1 MADLSPAA
9 VNVAV
14 LLVAA
19 ILYAVIWYATRGLS
33 RFAQMLAR
41 LAPLSL
47 LIPGLLYM
55 STLSTRERMAMAP
68 RPAPSVESTDMRRS
82 AEMEAERRAAE
93 ESRRKAVEAERSAKP
108 AVPPPEV
115 GRGAPPAGPEPPT
128 SPQPRPMAPEATTA
142 WDVVPVFYGT
152 DRVRKDEPKRAVYT
166 SERARKLELGRA
178 LVTVPK
184 THQVPNIERPFAI
197 RIPYINVTIY
207 EQAED
212 PKQHFTVQELKALDR
227 EEFIALTRAR
237 IGGSDAFK
245 DQAVVFVHGYNT
257 EFDYALFRTA
267 QMAYDLEFD
276 GAALLYS
283 WPSASGLTGYYYDRE
298 SSEQAEPYLRDFI
311 ELVVKDTGAKSVS
324 VIAHSMGNMPLLR
337 VLQALGPSLPPGVR
351 LNQVILA
358 APDVDRNLFENLAAN
373 LRQYGNGITLYCSA
387 NDRAM
392 EAARRVAG
400 GIPRAGDV
408 PSDGPLVIAGIDTID
423 ITQAS
428 TDYLALNHSSYAE
441 KSTLLKDIGLLLL
454 TGERPPD
461 RRIPDSAADRH
472 AAGRILALC
481 ADALGRRW
489 STRNTAHFSGACS
502 IRLTEACHSGSDKL
516 SSQAQPPCPL
526 SPSSLRARLPSRCWR
541 LRRSGGLAVQR
552 PARRWVIAQASDDE
566 EDPDAA
572 PARRRGVVTDEA
584 ERRWR
589 PPSRRRCRARAPRAA
604 SIRST
609 PMTRRPV
616 RAVAAANPATTP
628 SSAKPAATGRAG
640 WSSTS
645 RKSSLP
651 FRSTGPAATASGS
664 RHGRSTE
671 K

>member
-9 VNVAV
+9 VAIAV
-14 LLVAA
+14 LVVAA
-19 ILYAVIWYATRGLS
+19 ILYAWIWYATRGLS
-33 RFAQMLAR
+33 RFAQMLAL
-41 LAPLSL
+41 LAPVFL
-47 LIPGLLYM
+47 LIPALLYM
-55 STLSTRERMAMAP
+55 SMLRAPERMAMAP
-68 RPAPSVESTDMRRS
+68 RPAPPRSVESTEARRQ
-82 AEMEAERRAAE
+82 ADLEIA
-93 ESRRKAVEAERSAKP
+93 ESRRKAEAEAQQRAAEETRRRAEEAERSAKRDIP
-108 AVPPPEV
+108 RPPEV
-115 GRGAPPAGPEPPT
+115 QPE
-128 SPQPRPMAPEATTA
+128 SRAPMAPQPVPPKAPQAA

-152 DRVRKDEPKRAVYT
+152 DRVRRDEPKRAVYT
-166 SERARKLELGRA
+166 SDRARKLELGRA
-178 LVTVPK
+178 LVTVPR

-197 RIPYINVTIY
+197 RIPYLNVTIY

-227 EEFIALTRAR
+227 EEFIALARAR

-267 QMAYDLEFD
+267 QMAYDLKFD

-324 VIAHSMGNMPLLR
+324 VIAHSMGNVPLLR
-337 VLQALGPSLPPGVR
+337 VLQALGPNLPPGVR

-428 TDYLALNHSSYAE
+428 TDTLALNHSSYAE
-441 KSTLLKDIGLLLL
+441 KSALLKDIGLLLL

-461 RRIPDSAADRH
+461 RRTPDLQ
-472 AAGRILALC
+472 RIATPRGEFWRYAL
-481 ADALGRRW
+481 
-489 STRNTAHFSGACS
+489 TR
-502 IRLTEACHSGSDKL
+502 
-516 SSQAQPPCPL
+516 
-526 SPSSLRARLPSRCWR
+526 
-541 LRRSGGLAVQR
+541 
-552 PARRWVIAQASDDE
+552 
-566 EDPDAA
+566 
-572 PARRRGVVTDEA
+572 
-584 ERRWR
+584 
-589 PPSRRRCRARAPRAA
+589 
-604 SIRST
+604 
-609 PMTRRPV
+609 
-616 RAVAAANPATTP
+616 
-628 SSAKPAATGRAG
+628 
-640 WSSTS
+640 
-645 RKSSLP
+645 
-651 FRSTGPAATASGS
+651 
-664 RHGRSTE
+664 
-671 K
+671 

>member
-9 VNVAV
+9 VAVAV

-19 ILYAVIWYATRGLS
+19 ILYACIWYATRGLS
-33 RFAQMLAR
+33 RFAQMLAM
-41 LAPLSL
+41 LAPVFL
-47 LIPGLLYM
+47 LIPALLYM
-55 STLSTRERMAMAP
+55 AMLSAPDRMAMAP
-68 RPAPSVESTDMRRS
+68 RPAPAPSVESTEARRQ
-82 AEMEAERRAAE
+82 ADLEIA
-93 ESRRKAVEAERSAKP
+93 ESRRKAEAEEQQRAAEEARRRAEEAERSAKRDIQT
-108 AVPPPEV
+108 PPQV
-115 GRGAPPAGPEPPT
+115 GKEPPN
-128 SPQPRPMAPEATTA
+128 SPVKAPDDAQQAA

-166 SERARKLELGRA
+166 SDRARKLELGRA

-197 RIPYINVTIY
+197 RIPYLNVTIY

-227 EEFIALTRAR
+227 EEFIALARAR

-267 QMAYDLEFD
+267 QMAYDLKFD

-324 VIAHSMGNMPLLR
+324 VIAHSMGNVPLLR

-408 PSDGPLVIAGIDTID
+408 PTEGPLVIAGIDTID
-423 ITQAS
+423 ITQTS
-428 TDYLALNHSSYAE
+428 SDYLALNHSSYAE
-441 KSTLLKDIGLLLL
+441 KSALLKDIGLLLL

-461 RRIPDSAADRH
+461 RRIPDLQ
-472 AAGRILALC
+472 RIATPRGEFWRYAL
-481 ADALGRRW
+481 
-489 STRNTAHFSGACS
+489 TR
-502 IRLTEACHSGSDKL
+502 
-516 SSQAQPPCPL
+516 
-526 SPSSLRARLPSRCWR
+526 
-541 LRRSGGLAVQR
+541 
-552 PARRWVIAQASDDE
+552 
-566 EDPDAA
+566 
-572 PARRRGVVTDEA
+572 
-584 ERRWR
+584 
-589 PPSRRRCRARAPRAA
+589 
-604 SIRST
+604 
-609 PMTRRPV
+609 
-616 RAVAAANPATTP
+616 
-628 SSAKPAATGRAG
+628 
-640 WSSTS
+640 
-645 RKSSLP
+645 
-651 FRSTGPAATASGS
+651 
-664 RHGRSTE
+664 
-671 K
+671 

>member
-9 VNVAV
+9 VAIAV
-14 LLVAA
+14 LVVAA
-19 ILYAVIWYATRGLS
+19 ILYAWIWYATRGLS
-33 RFAQMLAR
+33 RFAQMLA
-41 LAPLSL
+41 LLTPVFL
-47 LIPGLLYM
+47 LIPALLYM
-55 STLSTRERMAMAP
+55 SMLRAPERMAMAP
-68 RPAPSVESTDMRRS
+68 RPAPPPSVESTEARRQADLEI
-82 AEMEAERRAAE
+82 AELRRKAEAEAQQRAAE
-93 ESRRKAVEAERSAKP
+93 ETRRRAEEAERSAKRDTP
-108 AVPPPEV
+108 REEPPISPQ
-115 GRGAPPAGPEPPT
+115 AGP
-128 SPQPRPMAPEATTA
+128 SKAPDDAQQTA

-166 SERARKLELGRA
+166 SDRARKLELGRA

-227 EEFIALTRAR
+227 EEFIALARAR

-267 QMAYDLEFD
+267 QMAYDLKFD

-324 VIAHSMGNMPLLR
+324 VIAHSMGNVPLLR
-337 VLQALGPSLPPGVR
+337 VLQALGPNLPPGVR

-428 TDYLALNHSSYAE
+428 TDTLALNHSSYAE
-441 KSTLLKDIGLLLL
+441 KSALLKDIGLLLL
-454 TGERPPD
+454 TGERPPTGAS
-461 RRIPDSAADRH
+461 PLCSASPP
-472 AAGRILALC
+472 
-481 ADALGRRW
+481 LGA
-489 STRNTAHFSGACS
+489 NSGAM
-502 IRLTEACHSGSDKL
+502 R
-516 SSQAQPPCPL
+516 
-526 SPSSLRARLPSRCWR
+526 
-541 LRRSGGLAVQR
+541 
-552 PARRWVIAQASDDE
+552 
-566 EDPDAA
+566 
-572 PARRRGVVTDEA
+572 
-584 ERRWR
+584 
-589 PPSRRRCRARAPRAA
+589 
-604 SIRST
+604 
-609 PMTRRPV
+609 
-616 RAVAAANPATTP
+616 
-628 SSAKPAATGRAG
+628 
-640 WSSTS
+640 
-645 RKSSLP
+645 
-651 FRSTGPAATASGS
+651 
-664 RHGRSTE
+664 
-671 K
+671 